1 MKGEAKLKQE
11 VKDLLNAKGAYWFMP
26 VQMGYGVSGTPDF
39 LCCIDGKFVG
49 IETKA
54 PGKRASKFQE
64 FRIRQIIDAGGVAFW
79 TNSIA
84 YTKQMLEAAG
94 L

>member
-1 MKGEAKLKQE
+1 MKGEAKLKDD
-11 VKDLLNAKGAYWFMP
+11 VKKLLDARGAYWFMP

-54 PGKRASKFQE
+54 PGKKPSKFQE
-64 FRIRQIIDAGGVAFW
+64 WRIKQIIDAGGVAFW
-79 TNSIA
+79 TDSLD
-84 YTKQMLEAAG
+84 YTKEMLTAAG

>member
-1 MKGEAKLKQE
+1 MKPESAIKQQIKE
-11 VKDLLNAKGAYWFMP
+11 YLDGLGAYWFMP

-39 LCCIDGKFVG
+39 LCCINGRFVG

-54 PGKRASKFQE
+54 PGKRPSKWQQH
-64 FRIRQIIDAGGVAFW
+64 RINQINKAGGVAFW
-79 TNSIA
+79 TDNLE
-84 YTKQMLEAAG
+84 YTRTMLKAAG